1 MKRKWCGWI
10 LVAVIVLLTG
20 LTACGQKGTAGKLT
34 AASGG
39 AGEGSDLQSEKKGQ
53 ENEDINWYA
62 NKDNAYEKLETYD
75 EEKDMD
81 KNFLVQKKMDGTTVQ
96 RFYIKDLYELYRVT
110 DQWIYYCVYRDDDMD
125 ADNCRLSEVW
135 RAPIEKKTDGDHPDL
150 GKKELLLS
158 MYHMTDLC
166 VMDPYIYYLGG
177 EDEEESGKMTLYRYD
192 TETKQSVPVMDGKE
206 LEEAAFVW
214 RKQEEKGPLMLQ
226 GQLFLA
232 DEHSLYSIEA
242 DSGAWKQIYHD
253 SQEFLDFLSSG
264 REIERCG
271 GYIYFSPDNKQIYR
285 YSGNDEKAERVLS
298 EDAVREKL
306 EEISLWGEKG
316 QDGEGGIYG
325 IMAYQG
331 RLYLDVAVSWT
342 QKMRLKL
349 SEDAEAEEGGE
360 EADWRCN
367 RTILLSTAGDSGELT
382 YESAVSDYFEK
393 HAKYVSQ
400 DKWEEKVHNEDSS
413 IYILNEKEIL
423 LSCNQSRYFNSPVY
437 AAYDPETKKI
447 RKVTKEEAG
456 EER

>member
-1 MKRKWCGWI
+1 
-10 LVAVIVLLTG
+10 
-20 LTACGQKGTAGKLT
+20 
-34 AASGG
+34 
-39 AGEGSDLQSEKKGQ
+39 
-53 ENEDINWYA
+53 
-62 NKDNAYEKLETYD
+62 
-75 EEKDMD
+75 
-81 KNFLVQKKMDGTTVQ
+81 
-96 RFYIKDLYELYRVT
+96 
-110 DQWIYYCVYRDDDMD
+110 
-125 ADNCRLSEVW
+125 
-135 RAPIEKKTDGDHPDL
+135 
-150 GKKELLLS
+150 
-158 MYHMTDLC
+158 
-166 VMDPYIYYLGG
+166 
-177 EDEEESGKMTLYRYD
+177 MTLYRYD